1 MNTSKNLYLTLAS
14 FLILFFT
21 AQVTIAQTYKIN
33 NKASKVKV
41 EGTSNIH
48 DWEIEAEELQGSLT
62 VVIEEGQLV
71 KIDELTF
78 IVIAE
83 SLKSGKGGMD
93 KNTYKALNT
102 NKYPK
107 ITYKLEKVS
116 NIDCI
121 SKEKCKV
128 LTEGLLNI
136 AGTKKQIDLILD
148 AGVEGNKITLAGNTD
163 IKMTDYNVE
172 PPTAMFGT
180 ITTGD
185 QLKIKFKTV
194 YTK

>member
-14 FLILFFT
+14 FLILLFT

-62 VVIEEGQLV
+62 VVIEDGQLV

-83 SLKSGKGGMD
+83 GLKSGKGGMD

-107 ITYKLEKVS
+107 ITYKLEKVT
-116 NIDCI
+116 NIDCT

>member
-14 FLILFFT
+14 FLILLFT

-62 VVIEEGQLV
+62 VVIEDGQLV

-83 SLKSGKGGMD
+83 GLKSGKGGMD

-107 ITYKLEKVS
+107 ITYKLEKVT
-116 NIDCI
+116 NIDCT

-128 LTEGLLNI
+128 LTKGLLNI